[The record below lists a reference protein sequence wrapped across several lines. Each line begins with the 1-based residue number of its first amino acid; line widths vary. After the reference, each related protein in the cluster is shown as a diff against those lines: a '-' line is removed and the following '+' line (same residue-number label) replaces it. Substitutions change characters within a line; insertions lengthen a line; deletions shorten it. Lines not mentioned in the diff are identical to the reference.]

1 MTGRLRQSL
10 LTGMRNRIESSDFAA
25 VSFELGVPVSVVRS
39 VVYSFFDSVSKKASS
54 LPFSTATKIYD
65 RKAFDKHCFVCNI
78 PYIGRIGPVYSRY
91 LQWRSNEA
99 KSIERK
105 PRCAVSNGITPV
117 DIEKL
122 AESIIDGIEL
132 PEVKRT
138 TVSEQYDRVWIVGDS
153 GKRLARQVIIKEK

>member
-1 MTGRLRQSL
+1 
-10 LTGMRNRIESSDFAA
+10 MRNRIENSDFAA
-25 VSFELGVPVSVVRS
+25 VSSELDVPVSVVRS

-78 PYIGRIGPVYSRY
+78 PYIGRVGPVYSRY

-99 KSIERK
+99 KLIEHK
-105 PRCAVSNGITPV
+105 PRCTVSNGITPV

-138 TVSEQYDRVWIVGDS
+138 TVSEQYDRVWIVGDG

>member
-1 MTGRLRQSL
+1 
-10 LTGMRNRIESSDFAA
+10 MRNRIESNDFTA
-25 VSFELGVPVSVVRS
+25 VSSELDVPVSVVRS
-39 VVYSFFDSVSKKASS
+39 VVYSFFDSISKKASS

-65 RKAFDKHCFVCNI
+65 RKAFGRYCFACNI
-78 PYIGRIGPVYSRY
+78 PYIGRVGPVYSRY

-99 KSIERK
+99 KSIEHK
-105 PRCAVSNGITPV
+105 PRCTVSNGITPV

-122 AESIIDGIEL
+122 AESLIAGTEL

-138 TVSEQYDRVWIVGDS
+138 TISKMYNRVWIVGDS